1 MLKSFIPLFCCKS
14 FLVSHLFMWCKIR
27 IQFHYFLCGY
37 PVSPISRIE
46 VTVVSPF
53 VVLALLLRSFAH
65 IYMGLFLGYLFSN
78 DPYMCLYARTI
89 FFYYCSFVVCFEVM
103 KCDAS
108 RFVILSQDDFGHWDP
123 LQFHRYFRILFLFL
137 QKKKK
142 KKCHLN
148 FDRNCIEC
156 IDDFGSMNVSV
167 ILSIL
172 IHEQR
177 ITFYLFSPMFGSFWC
192 TNFLP

>member
-1 MLKSFIPLFCCKS
+1 MFIAKKSLPKPMLKSFIPLFSCKS
-14 FLVSHLFMWCKIR
+14 FLVLHLFMWCKIR

-65 IYMGLFLGYLFSN
+65 ICMGLFLGYLFSN

-142 KKCHLN
+142 KKKIQLEGHAILRGKMTVTSESWRKW
-148 FDRNCIEC
+148 DRGRGEAKE
-156 IDDFGSMNVSV
+156 S
-167 ILSIL
+167 
-172 IHEQR
+172 
-177 ITFYLFSPMFGSFWC
+177 
-192 TNFLP
+192 